1 MSHLPADIPQASS
14 PGRSYRRSSFL
25 NLQRFVFLLLIL
37 LFAGGCA
44 YYNTLF
50 NAKNSYEEG
59 LKVLSE
65 TADTERTPPNA
76 RKHFETTI
84 DKCWKL
90 IEIYTDQNK
99 YADDALL
106 YIAKSEFYLEKYT
119 QSKSHLDQFFKKYSE
134 SDLLPESYLWYAKIL
149 LIENNVEEANE
160 YFRRILNLSEEAE
173 IRSRANFELGRY
185 AFKNEDYSESEKY
198 LQIAL
203 KEDLEDAL
211 RAELLFFLAESYSK
225 QKKYKEAVD
234 KYKEVGKRQAG
245 LDIEYKATLNLAKTY
260 TILGKHKDS
269 YETLRK
275 MQTAPRFKNFLP
287 IIKTT
292 MAENYQAEKNYDDAI
307 ELYREVI
314 VARRQNPGT
323 AQAALNLA
331 RLYENEF
338 NNLDSAVTYYGQVAK
353 LYSKFDSV
361 DVANDKFNFLSE
373 YRDIRSDLTR
383 DENLIYR
390 LTNDSDFRDSL
401 YQAQYDDSVRIATGD
416 TLTNP
421 LGGGDD
427 DDGSL
432 ALNNPREGTTAAQKA
447 RARLD
452 SMNRAN
458 EERRQNTGFGENEGF
473 GSGSPGEG
481 EREGVGEVQPGNR
494 FGNVNNQKNEK
505 EEEVI
510 APIPLEKR
518 KLPEI
523 EFDLMLNRY
532 HLAEF
537 YLLKVEQ
544 FDSAIVEYNDFLQTY
559 EDSILTPKGLYSL
572 IYIYKSKDFE
582 NPQLVD
588 QFESRLINEYPESEF
603 ALQIRE
609 ARGESLSADA
619 GEGEEAAEAL
629 FREAEAQY
637 FAGDFKQA
645 LAKYREVANMDTS
658 WVISARAKY
667 AMAWIYEYDM
677 AEKDSALL
685 AYNEIITRYPQAHL
699 YVQKARKKT
708 TEPRPDPVTPTG
720 EEGDEDDGPAI
731 GEAER
736 DVPSEGEAG
745 SLDEDESIG
754 LTSGDILDEKIA
766 WRRSRGRISNRDD
779 F

>member
-14 PGRSYRRSSFL
+14 RARAYLLSTFR
-25 NLQRFVFLLLIL
+25 NLHRFAFSLLIL
-37 LFAGGCA
+37 LVAGGCA

-59 LKVLSE
+59 LKVLRE
-65 TADTERTPPNA
+65 TADNERTPPNA

-90 IEIYTDQNK
+90 IEIYSDQNK

-106 YIAKSEFYLEKYT
+106 YIAKSEFYLEKHT
-119 QSKSHLDQFFKKYSE
+119 QAKTHLDQFFKKYAE
-134 SDLLPESYLWYAKIL
+134 SDLLPEAYLWYAKIL
-149 LIENNVEEANE
+149 LIEDNVEEAND

-185 AFKNEDYSESEKY
+185 AFQNEDYEASEKY

-225 QKKYKEAVD
+225 QGKYKEAVD
-234 KYKEVGKRQAG
+234 RYKEVGKRQAG
-245 LDIEYKATLNLAKTY
+245 LDIEYKATLNLATTY
-260 TILGKHKDS
+260 SILGKHKDA

-275 MQTAPRFKNFLP
+275 MLTAPRFKNFTP

-292 MAENYQAEKNYDDAI
+292 MAENYQREGKYEDAI

-323 AQAALNLA
+323 ARAALNLA

-338 NNLDSAVTYYGQVAK
+338 NNLDSAVTYYGQVGK
-353 LYSKFDSV
+353 LFSKFDSV
-361 DVANDKFNFLSE
+361 EVADAKFNFLSE
-373 YRDIRSDLTR
+373 YREIRSDLTR
-383 DENLIYR
+383 DENLVYR

-401 YQAQYDDSVRIATGD
+401 YQAQYDDSVRIASGD
-416 TLTNP
+416 TLQNSEA
-421 LGGGDD
+421 GDD

-432 ALNNPREGTTAAQKA
+432 ALNNPRQGTTAARRAAQ
-447 RARLD
+447 ARLD

-458 EERRQNTGFGENEGF
+458 EERRQASGFGEDEAFGSPSAGDREGSGEGF
-473 GSGSPGEG
+473 PGT
-481 EREGVGEVQPGNR
+481 RSANTNNR
-494 FGNVNNQKNEK
+494 NN
-505 EEEVI
+505 EEEEAAE

-544 FDSAIVEYNDFLQTY
+544 FDSAIVEYNEFLETY
-559 EDSILTPKGLYSL
+559 EDSVLTPKGLYSL

-582 NPQLVD
+582 NPQLVE
-588 QFESRLINEYPESEF
+588 QYENRLINEYPQSEF
-603 ALQIRE
+603 ALQILQ
-609 ARGESLSADA
+609 ARGQALEDTTPD
-619 GEGEEAAEAL
+619 GEKVAEEL
-629 FREAEAQY
+629 FREAEALY

-645 LAKYREVANMDTS
+645 LTKYRQVANMDTS
-658 WVISARAKY
+658 WVTSARAKY

-677 AEKDSALL
+677 AAKDSALL
-685 AYNEIITRYPQAHL
+685 AYNEIINRYTQAQR

-708 TEPRPDPVTPTG
+708 TEPRPDPVKPSG
-720 EEGDEDDGPAI
+720 EEGETDDDAPIADT
-731 GEAER
+731 GEQSTE
-736 DVPSEGEAG
+736 VG
-745 SLDEDESIG
+745 SLDEDERVA